1 MIKLETLSKLLTEST
16 YQKSSSQRYI
26 CEASKAKMAK
36 ETIELAEK
44 LIRSGKTDD
53 ALNMIRKV
61 KLDKVSLLSK
71 MWNTLPTSV
80 RKLWTNTKKVAK
92 VAIGAAAGYGG
103 YQIAKNIA
111 GDDNKKDDKD
121 DKDTISQDDTK
132 KSDDRFNQP
141 YDKIIATEPV
151 YIMTRRHGQVF
162 DDDDTKIKTMKEQE
176 EELKQKEKEENQ
188 EIKIDLNNIYDE
200 QGNQIHDPYSSS
212 PSFSFGK
219 FIDKADNAFYDVG
232 HALGGALQGGISSIK
247 DDAVDVYDTFKDTV
261 TGKYGSEEENNHV
274 YL

>member
-1 MIKLETLSKLLTEST
+1 MIKLGTLSKLLTEST
-16 YQKSSSQRYI
+16 YQKSSSQTYV
-26 CEASKAKMAK
+26 CEASMGKIGKATID
-36 ETIELAEK
+36 TIEQ
-44 LIRSGKTDD
+44 LIKSGKTDD
-53 ALNMIRKV
+53 ALNMLRKL
-61 KLDKVSLLSK
+61 KFDKVSLLGK
-71 MWNTLPTSV
+71 MWNTLATPV

-92 VAIGAAAGYGG
+92 VATGAAAVYGG

-121 DKDTISQDDTK
+121 TSPPDDKK

-151 YIMTRRHGQVF
+151 YVMTRRHGQVF

-176 EELKQKEKEENQ
+176 EELKQKEKEEKEQNQ

-200 QGNQIHDPYSSS
+200 QGNQIQNPYSPSS
-212 PSFSFGK
+212 PNFSFGK

-232 HALGGALQGGISSIK
+232 HALGSSLQGGINSIK
-247 DDAVDVYDTFKDTV
+247 DDSVDVYDTFKDTA
-261 TGKYGSEEENNHV
+261 TGKYGSDEEK
-274 YL
+274 

>member
-1 MIKLETLSKLLTEST
+1 MIKLGTLSKLLTEST
-16 YQKSSSQRYI
+16 YQKSYSKTYI

-36 ETIELAEK
+36 ETIEVIEK
-44 LIRSGKTDD
+44 LIGSGKTDD

-61 KLDKVSLLSK
+61 KFDKVSNLSK
-71 MWNTLPTSV
+71 MWNTLATPV

-92 VAIGAAAGYGG
+92 VATGSAAVYGG

-111 GDDNKKDDKD
+111 GDDNKTD
-121 DKDTISQDDTK
+121 DKDTTSSNDK
-132 KSDDRFNQP
+132 KKTDDRFNQP

-151 YIMTRRHGQVF
+151 YVMTRRHGQVF

-176 EELKQKEKEENQ
+176 EELKQKEKEEQEKNQ

-200 QGNQIHDPYSSS
+200 QGNKIHDPYSSS

-232 HALGGALQGGISSIK
+232 HALGSSLQGGVNSIK
-247 DDAVDVYDTFKDTV
+247 DDSVDVYDTFKDTA
-261 TGKYGSEEENNHV
+261 TGNYDPNEEK
-274 YL
+274 

>member
-1 MIKLETLSKLLTEST
+1 MIKLGTLSKLLTEST
-16 YQKSSSQRYI
+16 YQKSYSKTYI

-36 ETIELAEK
+36 ETIDVIEK
-44 LIRSGKTDD
+44 LIGSGKTDD
-53 ALNMIRKV
+53 ALDMLRKV
-61 KLDKVSLLSK
+61 KLDKVSNLSK
-71 MWNTLPTSV
+71 MWNTLATPV

-92 VAIGAAAGYGG
+92 VATGAAAVYGG

-121 DKDTISQDDTK
+121 TTSPDDKK

-151 YIMTRRHGQVF
+151 YVMTRRHGQVF

-176 EELKQKEKEENQ
+176 EELKQKEKEQKQ

-200 QGNQIHDPYSSS
+200 QGNQIQNPYSPSS
-212 PSFSFGK
+212 PTFSLGK

-232 HALGGALQGGISSIK
+232 HALGSSIQGGINSIK
-247 DDAVDVYDTFKDTV
+247 DDSVDVYDTFRDTA
-261 TGKYGSEEENNHV
+261 TGKYGSEEEK
-274 YL
+274 

>member
-1 MIKLETLSKLLTEST
+1 MIKLGTLSKLLTEST
-16 YQKSSSQRYI
+16 YHKSSSQTYI
-26 CEASKAKMAK
+26 CEAGMGKISKATID
-36 ETIELAEK
+36 TIET
-44 LIRSGKTDD
+44 LIKSGKTTE
-53 ALNMIRKV
+53 ALNMLRKV
-61 KLDKVSLLSK
+61 KFDKVHLLSK
-71 MWNTLPTSV
+71 MWNTLATPF

-92 VAIGAAAGYGG
+92 VATGAAALYGG
-103 YQIAKNIA
+103 YQISKNIV

-121 DKDTISQDDTK
+121 TTPPDDKK

-151 YIMTRRHGQVF
+151 YVMTRRHGQVF

-176 EELKQKEKEENQ
+176 EELKQKEKEENK

-200 QGNQIHDPYSSS
+200 QGNQIQDPYSSPS

-232 HALGGALQGGISSIK
+232 HALGSSLQGGINSIK
-247 DDAVDVYDTFKDTV
+247 DDSVDVYDTFKDTA
-261 TGKYGSEEENNHV
+261 TGKYGSEEEK
-274 YL
+274 

>member
-1 MIKLETLSKLLTEST
+1 MIKLGTLSKLLTEST
-16 YQKSSSQRYI
+16 YQKSSSNTYI
-26 CEASKAKMAK
+26 CEASKTKMAK

-71 MWNTLPTSV
+71 MWNALPTSV

-92 VAIGAAAGYGG
+92 VATGAAAVYGG
-103 YQIAKNIA
+103 YKIAQNIT

-121 DKDTISQDDTK
+121 ATSPDDKNK
-132 KSDDRFNQP
+132 LDDRFNQS

-151 YIMTRRHGQVF
+151 YVMTRRHGQVF

-176 EELKQKEKEENQ
+176 EELKQKEKEKNQ

-200 QGNQIHDPYSSS
+200 QGNKIQEPYSSSS

-219 FIDKADNAFYDVG
+219 FIDKADNSFYDVG
-232 HALGGALQGGISSIK
+232 HALGSSLKGGVNSIK
-247 DDAVDVYDTFKDTV
+247 DDSVDIYDTFKDTA
-261 TGKYGSEEENNHV
+261 TGKYGSEEEK
-274 YL
+274 

>member
-1 MIKLETLSKLLTEST
+1 MIKLGTLSKLLTEST
-16 YQKSSSQRYI
+16 YQKSYSKTYI

-36 ETIELAEK
+36 ETIEVIEK
-44 LIRSGKTDD
+44 LIMSGKTDD
-53 ALNMIRKV
+53 ALNMLRKV
-61 KLDKVSLLSK
+61 KFDKVSLLSK
-71 MWNTLPTSV
+71 MWNALPTSL

-92 VAIGAAAGYGG
+92 VATGAAAVYGG

-121 DKDTISQDDTK
+121 TISPDDK
-132 KSDDRFNQP
+132 KKPDDRFNQS

-151 YIMTRRHGQVF
+151 YVMTRRHGQVF

-176 EELKQKEKEENQ
+176 EELKQKEKEEKEEYQ

-200 QGNQIHDPYSSS
+200 QGNQIKDSYSPSS
-212 PSFSFGK
+212 PSFSLGK

-232 HALGGALQGGISSIK
+232 HALGSSIQGGINSIK
-247 DDAVDVYDTFKDTV
+247 DDSVDVYDTFNDTA
-261 TGKYGSEEENNHV
+261 TGKYGSEEEK
-274 YL
+274 